1 MDARARTPGWP
12 AGLLQVTLLVVDG
25 VRFRRDMAM
34 MVMVMTM
41 VVMNMVMITTDVRFM
56 RDMARGL

>member
-1 MDARARTPGWP
+1 
-12 AGLLQVTLLVVDG
+12 
-25 VRFRRDMAM
+25 
-34 MVMVMTM
+34 MVMVMTMVVITMVVITM

>member
-25 VRFRRDMAM
+25 VRFRRDMA
-34 MVMVMTM
+34 
-41 VVMNMVMITTDVRFM
+41 
-56 RDMARGL
+56 RGHDGNGHDHGGHDHGGHDHGHDHH

>member
-1 MDARARTPGWP
+1 MVFVSGGIWRE
-12 AGLLQVTLLVVDG
+12 
-25 VRFRRDMAM
+25 AM

-41 VVMNMVMITTDVRFM
+41 VVMIMVMITTDVRFM

>member
-1 MDARARTPGWP
+1 
-12 AGLLQVTLLVVDG
+12 
-25 VRFRRDMAM
+25 

-41 VVMNMVMITTDVRFM
+41 VVMTMVVMIMVMITTDVRFM

>member
-1 MDARARTPGWP
+1 M
-12 AGLLQVTLLVVDG
+12 LQVTLLVVDG

-41 VVMNMVMITTDVRFM
+41 VVMIMVMITTDVRFM

>member
-1 MDARARTPGWP
+1 
-12 AGLLQVTLLVVDG
+12 
-25 VRFRRDMAM
+25 

-41 VVMNMVMITTDVRFM
+41 VVMIMVMITTDVRFM

>member
-1 MDARARTPGWP
+1 
-12 AGLLQVTLLVVDG
+12 
-25 VRFRRDMAM
+25 

-41 VVMNMVMITTDVRFM
+41 VVMIMVIITTDVRFR